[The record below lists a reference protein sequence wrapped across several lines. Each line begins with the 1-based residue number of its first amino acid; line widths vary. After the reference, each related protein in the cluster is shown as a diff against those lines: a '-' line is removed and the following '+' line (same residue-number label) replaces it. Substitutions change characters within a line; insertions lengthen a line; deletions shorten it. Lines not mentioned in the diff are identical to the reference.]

1 MRRQKPAPIA
11 VGSHSRRREQ
21 LTVDQV
27 LDLPIAGVQEL
38 LLLGPVRALSLELV
52 LEEVLAILQL
62 LDLRLVPLRLGRQ
75 LLGQALA
82 LLSRLAALQL
92 LGTKLGFG
100 LAQALLQCR
109 GRFYKD
115 KKKKTSTSTRK

>member
-1 MRRQKPAPIA
+1 MRRQKLAPAA

-27 LDLPIAGVQEL
+27 LDLPIASVQEL

-62 LDLRLVPLRLGRQ
+62 LDLRLVPLRQ
-75 LLGQALA
+75 LLSTELGLNLA
-82 LLSRLAALQL
+82 
-92 LGTKLGFG
+92 
-100 LAQALLQCR
+100 
-109 GRFYKD
+109 
-115 KKKKTSTSTRK
+115 